1 MYHGKIIRFYRPWKS
16 EETSGVPRAHNWKV
30 VQKDKGKY
38 IREKEGGELT
48 KTDTIVNRD
57 LIRGS

>member
-1 MYHGKIIRFYRPWKS
+1 MKTKSTDDIFKAS

-48 KTDTIVNRD
+48 KSDTIVNRD